1 MVLAGT
7 HTLSLFKGS
16 GSRAVLVPLVVCV
29 SCSLHDRYK
38 VVLAGTLVFKGS
50 GSKAVVVP
58 LVVLVCSV
66 QDSPRWCLQL
76 AGTVITIQG

>member
-1 MVLAGT
+1 MTGT
-7 HTLSLFKGS
+7 RWCL
-16 GSRAVLVPLVVCV
+16 LV
-29 SCSLHDRYK
+29 YK

-58 LVVLVCSV
+58 LEVLVCSV